1 MQLDCVRRDAGLTVL
16 VVEEGD
22 AGCALG
28 QILATASAFRI
39 CRRRYAV
46 APVVQSGERVSPII
60 VCLPAAQDEMVVE
73 VGLRAV
79 ERHCGRHREDLALK
93 GKPCQPKP
101 RTLLMTRLLLNLPS
115 SVRSASRSFGL

>member
-1 MQLDCVRRDAGLTVL
+1 VQLDCVRRDAGLTVL

-46 APVVQSGERVSPII
+46 APVVQSGEPVSPII

-73 VGLRAV
+73 VA
-79 ERHCGRHREDLALK
+79 
-93 GKPCQPKP
+93 
-101 RTLLMTRLLLNLPS
+101 
-115 SVRSASRSFGL
+115 SVRSSVTAAVTVKIWRSKGSRAS